1 MPAPTTERQQRFLDI
16 AAAHAEDFTTRVAE
30 HDRDSSFP
38 HENVEAMKASGYT
51 TLIVPEELG
60 GGGASPIDFTLA
72 QERLSQGD
80 LPMAIAVNMHHIV
93 VALLADL
100 WRLNQ
105 RGEGPHLDA
114 IEPLL
119 RATVSDKLIFCGP
132 VSDPRMNSSVGFAGI
147 NDTTRRATKVDGGYR
162 LNGRSGFGT
171 MSAGA
176 DYVLTT
182 ARYDDPDTS
191 PQCLLC
197 FMPASDEG
205 IQVQDN
211 WDTMSIRS
219 SQSND
224 VVWDNVFVA
233 DDAAVL
239 RPAQTWDVLANITAS
254 WWVASG
260 PACYLGLAQ
269 AARDYAMDW
278 VSGRSQEPFEQPMT
292 HYPGNQLLAAEME
305 IGLRSARAM
314 LYQAIVPHDDLSVRV
329 EEDLVNLIS
338 CYQFVM
344 ESCFQ
349 VVDKAMRMVG
359 GAALFTKNP
368 LEQMYRDAR
377 AAIIHQPFAGM
388 EGKALLGRRTF
399 GLPVYT
405 QPRFV

>member
-1 MPAPTTERQQRFLDI
+1 MPDTTERQQRFLDI
-16 AAAHAEDFTTRVAE
+16 AAAHAEDFKTRVAE

-38 HENVEAMKASGYT
+38 HENVAAMKASGYT
-51 TLIVPEELG
+51 AMLVPEELG
-60 GGGASPIDFTLA
+60 GGGGLPRDLTLT

-93 VALLADL
+93 VGLLADL

-105 RGEGPHLDA
+105 RGQGPQLEA

-119 RATVSDKLIFCGP
+119 RATVSDTLIFCGP

-147 NDTTRRATKVDGGYR
+147 NDTTRQATRVDGGYR
-162 LNGRSGFGT
+162 INGRSGFGT

-176 DYVLTT
+176 DYALTT
-182 ARYDDPDTS
+182 ARYDDPDTG

-197 FMPASDEG
+197 FMPTSDAG
-205 IQVQDN
+205 VQVQTN
-211 WDTMSIRS
+211 WDTLSIRS

-224 VVWDNVFVA
+224 VVWDNVFVG

-239 RPAQTWDVLANITAS
+239 RPAQSWDALANITAS

-278 VSGRSQEPFEQPMT
+278 VAGRRQEPFDQPMT
-292 HYPGNQLLAAEME
+292 HYPSNQLLAAEME
-305 IGLRSARAM
+305 IGLRAARAM
-314 LYQAIVPHDDLSVRV
+314 LYDALTAHDALERRVEDDLI
-329 EEDLVNLIS
+329 NLIA

-344 ESCFQ
+344 ESSFQ
-349 VVDKAMRMVG
+349 IVDKAMRMVG
-359 GAALFTKNP
+359 GAALFKKSP
-368 LEQMYRDAR
+368 MEQMYRDAR

>member
-1 MPAPTTERQQRFLDI
+1 MPAATTRQRRFLDI
-16 AAAHAEDFTTRVAE
+16 AATHAEDFTTRVAE

-51 TLIVPEELG
+51 ALIVPEELG
-60 GGGASPIDFTLA
+60 GGGASPLDFALA
-72 QERLSQGD
+72 QDRLAQGD

-93 VALLADL
+93 VALMSDL

-105 RGEGPHLDA
+105 RGEGPRLEAFEH
-114 IEPLL
+114 LL
-119 RATVSDKLIFCGP
+119 RATVSDKLVFCGP

-147 NDTTRRATKVDGGYR
+147 NDTTRRATRVDGGYR
-162 LNGRSGFGT
+162 LNGHSGFGT

-182 ARYDDPDTS
+182 ARYDDPDTG
-191 PQCLLC
+191 PQCMLC
-197 FMPASDEG
+197 FLEASAEG
-205 IQVQDN
+205 IEVKDN

-224 VVWDNVFVA
+224 VAWNNVFVA
-233 DDAAVL
+233 DEAVIL
-239 RPAQTWDVLANITAS
+239 RPARTWDVLANITAS

-269 AARDYAMDW
+269 TARDYAVDW
-278 VSGRSQEPFEQPMT
+278 VAGRSQEPFDQPMT
-292 HYPGNQLLAAEME
+292 HYPGNQLMAAEME

-314 LYQAIVPHDDLSVRV
+314 LHQAVAPHADLKRRAG
-329 EEDLVNLIS
+329 EDLVSLIAA
-338 CYQFVM
+338 CQFVM
-344 ESCFQ
+344 ESCLQ
-349 VVDKAMRMVG
+349 VVDRAMRMVG
-359 GAALFTKNP
+359 GAALFKKNP

-377 AAIIHQPFAGM
+377 AAVIHQPFAGL
-388 EGKALLGRRTF
+388 EGKALLGRRAF

-405 QPRFV
+405 SPRCV

>member
-1 MPAPTTERQQRFLDI
+1 MPLSASERQQRFLDI
-16 AAAHAEDFTTRVAE
+16 AGIHAEDFKTRVAA

-51 TLIVPEELG
+51 ALIVPEELG
-60 GGGASPIDFTLA
+60 GGGASPMDFALA
-72 QERLSQGD
+72 QKRLSQGD
-80 LPMAIAVNMHHIV
+80 LPMAIAVNMHHLV

-105 RGEGPHLDA
+105 RGEGPYLDA
-114 IEPLL
+114 TEKLL

-132 VSDPRMNSSVGFAGI
+132 VSDPKMNSSIGFAGI
-147 NDTTRRATKVDGGYR
+147 NDTTRRATRMHGGYR
-162 LNGRSGFGT
+162 LDGRSGFGT

-182 ARYDDPDTS
+182 ARYDDPDKG

-197 FMPASDEG
+197 FLDASAPG

-239 RPAQTWDVLANITAS
+239 RPAQSWDILANIIAA

-292 HYPGNQLLAAEME
+292 HYPSNQLLAAEME

-314 LYQAIVPHDDLSVRV
+314 LYQAIVPHDDLNLRIRD
-329 EEDLVNLIS
+329 DLVSLIS

-344 ESCFQ
+344 ESSVR
-349 VVDKAMRMVG
+349 VVDQAMRMVG
-359 GAALFTKNP
+359 GAALFKKNP
-368 LEQMYRDAR
+368 LEQMYRDVR
-377 AAIIHQPFAGM
+377 AAVIHQPFAGLD
-388 EGKALLGRRTF
+388 GKALLGRRTL
-399 GLPVYT
+399 GLPVYI